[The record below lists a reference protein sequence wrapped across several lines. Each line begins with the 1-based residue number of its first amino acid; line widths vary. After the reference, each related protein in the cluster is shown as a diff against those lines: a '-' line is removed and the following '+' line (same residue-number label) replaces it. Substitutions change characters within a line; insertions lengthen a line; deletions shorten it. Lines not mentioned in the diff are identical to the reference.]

1 MNESAVALCG
11 LLPLWRKD
19 MCLTLQAGFESLGII
34 EEQFPKLL
42 LDGGKAA
49 ASLKGYEADATGK
62 VG

>member
-1 MNESAVALCG
+1 MLRLKLN
-11 LLPLWRKD
+11 
-19 MCLTLQAGFESLGII
+19 ESLGII

-49 ASLKGYEADATGK
+49 PSLQGYEADATGK